1 MAWKGLHLSRPAYL
15 HTERGSLSMEFRDG
29 LEPAKF
35 RLPLEDLAWL
45 VLDSPQIL
53 LNSALLS
60 RCSDAGVMVLG
71 VDEKHLPCWTSLP
84 WTRFHK
90 QGEVTRLQLEATLP
104 RKKRLW
110 QEIVRRK
117 LLAQAASLDALGREK
132 APHIRTLATAVRS
145 GDPDN
150 KEARAAQL
158 YFRSLFPERPFTR
171 HADDLPN
178 HMLDYG
184 YAVIRASIA
193 RHLCAIGF
201 IPQLGLHHCG
211 LANAYNLADDLIEPY
226 RPFVDALAVRILGER
241 LSSDPFV
248 TVDRRAL
255 VAILDRDVLVNGQT
269 VTLFQA
275 VGLTVASLKAA
286 LRDGDAFLL
295 TFPELTP

>member
-1 MAWKGLHLSRPAYL
+1 MAWKGLHLSRAAYL
-15 HTERGSLSMEFRDG
+15 HTERGSLSIDFRDD

-53 LNSALLS
+53 LSSALLS
-60 RCSDAGVMVLG
+60 RCSDAGVMILG

-90 QGEVTRLQLEATLP
+90 QGEVMRLQLEASLP

-110 QEIVRRK
+110 QEIVRLK
-117 LLAQAASLDALGREK
+117 ILAQAASLESLGRQK
-132 APHIRTLATAVRS
+132 APHLRALASAVRS

-150 KEARAAQL
+150 TEARAAQL
-158 YFRSLFPERPFTR
+158 YFRCLFLERAFTR

-178 HMLDYG
+178 YMLDYG

-193 RHLCAIGF
+193 RNLCAIGF

-226 RPFVDALAVRILGER
+226 RPFVDALAVRILGDR
-241 LSSDPFV
+241 LSSEPFL
-248 TVDRRAL
+248 TEDRRAI
-255 VAILDRDVLVNGQT
+255 VSILDRDVLVNGQT
-269 VTLFQA
+269 VTLFHA
-275 VGLTVASLKAA
+275 IGLTVASLKGAM
-286 LRDGDAFLL
+286 RDGDSALL
-295 TFPELTP
+295 SFPEPTP

>member
-15 HTERGSLSMEFRDG
+15 HTERGSLSIEFRDD

-90 QGEVTRLQLEATLP
+90 QGEVMRLQLEASLP

-110 QEIVRRK
+110 QEIIRLK
-117 LLAQAASLDALGREK
+117 LLAQAAALEALGRDK
-132 APHIRTLATAVRS
+132 AQHLRTLANAVRS

-150 KEARAAQL
+150 TEARAAQL
-158 YFRSLFPERPFTR
+158 YFRSLFAERPFTR

-226 RPFVDALAVRILGER
+226 RPFVDALAVRTLGGR
-241 LSSDPFV
+241 LSSDPFL
-248 TVDRRAL
+248 TEDRRSL

-275 VGLTVASLKAA
+275 VSLTVASLKGA
-286 LRDGDAFLL
+286 LRDGAPTRLS
-295 TFPELTP
+295 FPEPTP

>member
-15 HTERGSLSMEFRDG
+15 HTERGSLSIEFRDD

-60 RCSDAGVMVLG
+60 RCGDAGVMVLG

-90 QGEVTRLQLEATLP
+90 QGEVMRLQLEATLP

-110 QEIVRRK
+110 QEIVRLK
-117 LLAQAASLDALGREK
+117 LLAQAASLEALGREK
-132 APHIRTLATAVRS
+132 APHLRALAAAVRS

-150 KEARAAQL
+150 NEARAAQL

-226 RPFVDALAVRILGER
+226 RPFVDALAVRILGDR
-241 LSSDPFV
+241 LSSEPFL
-248 TVDRRAL
+248 TEDRRAI
-255 VAILDRDVLVNGQT
+255 VSILDRDVLVNGET
-269 VTLFQA
+269 VTLFHSIS
-275 VGLTVASLKAA
+275 LTVASLKGA
-286 LRDGDAFLL
+286 LREGDSTLL
-295 TFPELTP
+295 SFPEPTP

>member
-15 HTERGSLSMEFRDG
+15 HTERGSLSIEFRDD

-53 LNSALLS
+53 LNSAFLS

-90 QGEVTRLQLEATLP
+90 QGEVMRLQLEANLP

-110 QEIVRRK
+110 QEIVRLK
-117 LLAQAASLDALGREK
+117 LIAQASALEALGRDK
-132 APHIRTLATAVRS
+132 APHLRTLAAAVRS

-150 KEARAAQL
+150 TEARAAQL
-158 YFRSLFPERPFTR
+158 YFRSLFPERKFTR
-171 HADDLPN
+171 HGDDLPN

-226 RPFVDALAVRILGER
+226 RPFVDASVVRILGER
-241 LSSDPFV
+241 PSADPFL
-248 TVDRRAL
+248 TEDRRSL
-255 VAILDRDVLVNGQT
+255 VAILDRDVQVNGET
-269 VTLFQA
+269 VTLFHA
-275 VGLTVASLKAA
+275 VSLTVASLKGA
-286 LRDGDAFLL
+286 LRDGDPALL
-295 TFPELTP
+295 KFPEPKP